1 MFKEVDEFGE
11 VVGSNRQLVGRVVA
25 VAAQAGAHSAG
36 TPLNVQVGPAVGAVV
51 SHLQVAAGSQG
62 GRVEAV
68 LHSCRHGGRQWHRAL
83 RSEVQG
89 RCQYRLH

>member
-1 MFKEVDEFGE
+1 MGEEVDEFGD
-11 VVGSNRQLVGRVVA
+11 VARISQLLGHVVA
-25 VAAQAGAHSAG
+25 VAAQAGTYNAG

-51 SHLQVAAGSQG
+51 AHLEVAAGSQG

-68 LHSCRHGGRQWHRAL
+68 LHSCRHGGRQCRRAL
-83 RSEVQG
+83 RSEGQG